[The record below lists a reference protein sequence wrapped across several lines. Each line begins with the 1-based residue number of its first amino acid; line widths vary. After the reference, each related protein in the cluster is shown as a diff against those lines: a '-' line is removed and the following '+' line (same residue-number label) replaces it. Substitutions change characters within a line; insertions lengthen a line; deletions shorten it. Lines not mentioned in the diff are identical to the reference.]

1 MTHHDRPSGSCPT
14 SIGLSENERTS
25 FGTRGCAVYGY
36 PSTGGVLSKEA
47 DILDM
52 LFLSISRTERS
63 QRSTNVEEEDKF
75 CNLLRRT
82 GAKWWPS
89 IHYEAEVS
97 IGMRLITE
105 EEAKIFV
112 LGWPA
117 DGVGVWVLRFKNEMA
132 LPMDFGRLTM
142 ALDMEEKIGMMK
154 EYGAEFVEDIEQV
167 EELSW
172 KRRESTS

>member
-1 MTHHDRPSGSCPT
+1 MAHHDRPGGSCPT
-14 SIGLSENERTS
+14 DHCLSKTERTS
-25 FGTRGCAVYGY
+25 FGTLGCAVYGY

-52 LFLSISRTERS
+52 LFLSISRTESS
-63 QRSTNVEEEDKF
+63 QRSPNVEEEDKF

-89 IHYEAEVS
+89 RDYEAEVL
-97 IGMRLITE
+97 IGMRSITE

-112 LGWPA
+112 LGWPT
-117 DGVGVWVLRFKNEMA
+117 DGVGVWVLRFKNERV
-132 LPMDFGRLTM
+132 LPRDFGRLAM
-142 ALDMEEKIGMMK
+142 ALDMEEKIGLMK
-154 EYGAEFVEDIEQV
+154 EYGAEFVEDVEQV

-172 KRRESTS
+172 KGWESTS